1 MRDTIR
7 KSANRYGRR
16 GKPKFHSCQQQ
27 RRYVVTH
34 GTLNIATRRVEN
46 GRRQGM
52 GRGPVQCAAV
62 RRRGPNPRHVPLV
75 LHGLDAPGKL
85 PRGEIMNTWCVP
97 FALAKITGQTSDQIA
112 SRIKAGEFGEHHS
125 KFVRRVRTSLWVAAL
140 PVLGVRVTAHV
151 RRPGMTVATWAGI
164 RARHGDAT
172 PWIVHVCG
180 HVLLY
185 RAGRFYDNCT
195 DPKGAAPDTYKYR
208 NSRVESARQVTAW
221 SDANPFREPGVYLG
235 PKTPWAKPRRR
246 PLARLS
252 LPSESRR
259 TRSVSRTRGPSWRVG
274 NPRLR
279 GRLLQCA
286 NCSAACGPSNGLPKV

>member
-1 MRDTIR
+1 
-7 KSANRYGRR
+7 
-16 GKPKFHSCQQQ
+16 
-27 RRYVVTH
+27 
-34 GTLNIATRRVEN
+34 
-46 GRRQGM
+46 
-52 GRGPVQCAAV
+52 
-62 RRRGPNPRHVPLV
+62 
-75 LHGLDAPGKL
+75 
-85 PRGEIMNTWCVP
+85 MNTWCVP

-195 DPKGAAPDTYKYR
+195 DPKGAAPDAYKYR

-235 PKTPWAKPRRR
+235 PKTPWAKPPPAPRKAKPAKRKPTYEERIAHTRALMARWESKAKRAATAMRKLQRRVR
-246 PLARLS
+246 ALERAAR
-252 LPSESRR
+252 
-259 TRSVSRTRGPSWRVG
+259 TVTQVS
-274 NPRLR
+274 N
-279 GRLLQCA
+279 
-286 NCSAACGPSNGLPKV
+286 NGLTHVSG